1 MTRDSRDDDLNA
13 LIAQAEQTAA
23 RSVLRKPT
31 ERRPMWRWLWPAV
44 LAGLTVYAVATVWD
58 AISPPSSQK
67 TARDLEA
74 VVDAARRSVEE
85 ARTQTGRLP
94 EALPNASLASV
105 VVYEPGTS
113 DYRLSATIMGVR
125 VTLQSDGQKTTET
138 GVGQ

>member
-1 MTRDSRDDDLNA
+1 MAPDSRDDDLNA
-13 LIAQAEQTAA
+13 LIAQAEQTAS
-23 RSVLRKPT
+23 RSVLRKPA
-31 ERRPMWRWLWPAV
+31 ERRPMGRWLWGAV
-44 LAGLTVYAVATVWD
+44 LAGLTVYAVSTLWRELA
-58 AISPPSSQK
+58 PPSSQK
-67 TARDLEA
+67 TASDLEA
-74 VVDAARRSVEE
+74 VVDAARQSVEE

-125 VTLQSDGQKTTET
+125 VTLQSNGQKTTET